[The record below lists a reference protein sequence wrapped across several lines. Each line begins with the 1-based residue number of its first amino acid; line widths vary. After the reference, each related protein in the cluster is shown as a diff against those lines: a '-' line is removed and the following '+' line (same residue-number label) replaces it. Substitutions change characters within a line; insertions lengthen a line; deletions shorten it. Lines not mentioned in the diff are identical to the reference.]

1 MSATDRTAP
10 TIAFVVPYVGSWPL
24 WFPAYLQ
31 SCRYNPSIRWIFYTD
46 CEIPTTVPANV
57 QFVNGSLRD
66 FERLFERKT
75 GMGVSLE
82 LPYKVC
88 DYKPAFGL
96 IFEDYLH
103 GVDFWGHC
111 DVDVVWGNI
120 RKFLAT
126 DEILSRYDVVSPR
139 RRRIAGTCTLYRN
152 TDEVNRLFL
161 ADRKFELVV
170 REREN
175 RRYDEKGWS
184 RFVRKQ
190 SDNGSL
196 RVSWSKW
203 MQPRGVLDSVD
214 EWYWERGAVFD
225 CTDKSW
231 WDRPRTTC
239 SSIRT
244 RCRARCCMWTSG
256 GGNGRVRSRATS
268 ATRTTHAASTS
279 RTRTSR
285 PSGPSSARLRRVLG
299 LDEGPAVHHERG
311 AGHEARRR

>member
-1 MSATDRTAP
+1 M
-10 TIAFVVPYVGSWPL
+10 
-24 WFPAYLQ
+24 
-31 SCRYNPSIRWIFYTD
+31 
-46 CEIPTTVPANV
+46 
-57 QFVNGSLRD
+57 NGSLRD

-75 GMGVSLE
+75 GLGVSLE

-139 RRRIAGTCTLYRN
+139 RRRIAGACTLYRN
-152 TDEVNRLFL
+152 TDAVNRLFL
-161 ADRKFELVV
+161 ADRRFELVV
-170 REREN
+170 PEREN

-203 MQPRGVLDSVD
+203 MQPRGVRDWVD
-214 EWYWERGAVFD
+214 GWYWERGAVFD
-225 CTDKSW
+225 CTDRSGGAG
-231 WDRPRTTC
+231 PRTTC

-244 RCRARCCMWTSG
+244 KCRARCCMWISG
-256 GGNGRVRSRATS
+256 GGKGRVRCRATS
-268 ATRTTHAASTS
+268 ATRTTRAASTS
-279 RTRTSR
+279 RPRTSR
-285 PSGPSSARLRRVLG
+285 PSGPSSARSTRVLG
-299 LDEGPAVHHERG
+299 LDERAAVDHVT
-311 AGHEARRR
+311 RRR

>member
-139 RRRIAGTCTLYRN
+139 RRRIAGACTLYRN
-152 TDEVNRLFL
+152 TDAVNRLFL

-203 MQPRGVLDSVD
+203 MQPRGVRDSVD

-231 WDRPRTTC
+231 WGRPAHNLFEYPDEVPGEVLYVDLR
-239 SSIRT
+239 RWK
-244 RCRARCCMWTSG
+244 RASPLPCDFGYDDDPRRFYLSH
-256 GGNGRVRSRATS
+256 
-268 ATRTTHAASTS
+268 THISTEGTVERPVAAAS
-279 RTRTSR
+279 
-285 PSGPSSARLRRVLG
+285 
-299 LDEGPAVHHERG
+299 
-311 AGHEARRR
+311 

>member
-1 MSATDRTAP
+1 MS
-10 TIAFVVPYVGSWPL
+10 
-24 WFPAYLQ
+24 
-31 SCRYNPSIRWIFYTD
+31 
-46 CEIPTTVPANV
+46 
-57 QFVNGSLRD
+57 
-66 FERLFERKT
+66 
-75 GMGVSLE
+75 VSLE

-96 IFEDYLH
+96 IFEDYLR

-111 DVDVVWGNI
+111 DVDVVWGSI

-139 RRRIAGTCTLYRN
+139 RRRIAGACTLYRN

-161 ADRKFELVV
+161 ADRKFELVI

-196 RVSWSKW
+196 RVSWSNGCS
-203 MQPRGVLDSVD
+203 RAACSTRSTAVL
-214 EWYWERGAVFD
+214 GARRRVRLHGHVVVEPAR
-225 CTDKSW
+225 C
-231 WDRPRTTC
+231 TTC

-244 RCRARCCMWTSG
+244 RCREVLYVDFRRWKRASALPCDFGYEDDPRRFYISHTHISTEPD
-256 GGNGRVRSRATS
+256 RRSPAPRPRPGRAT
-268 ATRTTHAASTS
+268 RRPP
-279 RTRTSR
+279 RTR
-285 PSGPSSARLRRVLG
+285 RRS
-299 LDEGPAVHHERG
+299 
-311 AGHEARRR
+311 

>member
-75 GMGVSLE
+75 GRGVSLE
-82 LPYKVC
+82 MPYKMC

-126 DEILSRYDVVSPR
+126 DEILSSYDVVSPR

-161 ADRKFELVV
+161 ADRTFELVI

-203 MQPRGVLDSVD
+203 MQPRGLLDSVD
-214 EWYWERGAVFD
+214 ELYWERGAVFD
-225 CTDKSW
+225 CTDRRGGTGRAQPVRVSGRGPEVLYLDFRRWKRASALPC
-231 WDRPRTTC
+231 DFGYEDDPR
-239 SSIRT
+239 
-244 RCRARCCMWTSG
+244 
-256 GGNGRVRSRATS
+256 
-268 ATRTTHAASTS
+268 ASTIS
-279 RTRTSR
+279 
-285 PSGPSSARLRRVLG
+285 PSGITTEPTVERPVAPIVLG
-299 LDEGPAVHHERG
+299 LDERAAVHHERG